1 MTVNP
6 SDLSSTLPSQKSSV
20 AVIVIY
26 LLVTPPLVL
35 KESPLGKGRKRD
47 ILFQ

>member
-6 SDLSSTLPSQKSSV
+6 SDLSSTFPSQKSSV

-26 LLVTPPLVL
+26 LLVTPLVL